1 MKLTAKTRR
10 SEAGA
15 GAAERSADAAKRPA
29 APVGSQGVRL
39 AALLPPDIPKPP
51 PTDAR
56 VRWPAGMEPSRAEAP
71 YESQPTVDKRK
82 DLPDSRAED
91 DLGRGALGRP
101 ALARRAARVALLAL
115 VLLLI
120 AAVLRHR
127 GTA

>member
-39 AALLPPDIPKPP
+39 ARPLPPDIPKPP
-51 PTDAR
+51 PTDAG
-56 VRWPAGMEPSRAEAP
+56 VRWPAGMERPRAEAP

-91 DLGRGALGRP
+91 VLDLGAIGREALV
-101 ALARRAARVALLAL
+101 RRAVPAALLAL
-115 VLLLI
+115 VLLLV